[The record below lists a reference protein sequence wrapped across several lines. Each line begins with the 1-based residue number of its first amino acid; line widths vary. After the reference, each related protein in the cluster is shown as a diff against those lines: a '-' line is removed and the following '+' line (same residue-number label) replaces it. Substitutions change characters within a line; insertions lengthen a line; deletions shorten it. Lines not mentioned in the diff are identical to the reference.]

1 MSVAVV
7 VEPLARHR
15 TLLPLVARWF
25 TSEWPNWYGPGG
37 RGDIAKDLEAS
48 AASEQNLPVG
58 LVVFEHGVPIGAAA
72 LKAESVPT
80 HTHLSPWAAAGFV
93 LPEFR
98 GRGIGSSL
106 LAKLVVKARELGYQ
120 HVYCGTSTSE
130 SLLVRAGWSVVELTQ
145 HEGKTLTIF
154 SSAA

>member
-1 MSVAVV
+1 VSVAVV

-25 TSEWPNWYGPGG
+25 TSEWPCWYGPGG
-37 RGDIAKDLEAS
+37 RGDITRDLEAF
-48 AASEQNLPVG
+48 AASEQKLPVG
-58 LVVFEHGVPIGAAA
+58 LVVFEHGVPTGAAA

-80 HTHLSPWAAAGFV
+80 HTHLSPWAGAGFV

-98 GRGIGSSL
+98 GRGIGSAL
-106 LAKLVVKARELGYQ
+106 LAELVAKAHALGYR